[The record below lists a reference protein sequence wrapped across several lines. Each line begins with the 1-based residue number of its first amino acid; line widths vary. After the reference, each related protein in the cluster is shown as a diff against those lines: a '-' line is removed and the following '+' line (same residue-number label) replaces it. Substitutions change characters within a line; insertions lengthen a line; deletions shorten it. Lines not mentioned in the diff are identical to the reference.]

1 MVLQNSKNHPY
12 GEFTT
17 QESLE
22 NVTFEDVVE
31 YHKTYYIPNNAYL
44 VVVGDVTAKGIKP
57 VLKEKFEGW
66 KKGKLPV
73 NPEPSYTENVALTEI
88 NFIDVPSATQSTVIF
103 TNNTQLKQS
112 DEDYFAG
119 LIANQILGGGSEGY
133 LFKNLRDDNGWTYG
147 STWKQ
152 ANRFREIRI
161 NPMET
166 TGYPPPARPTPC
178 PNGPDP
184 VGIT

>member
-1 MVLQNSKNHPY
+1 MKSDVNNIDAIASRVSSALSYGKNHPY

-66 KKGKLPV
+66 KKVKLPV

-103 TNNTQLKQS
+103 TNNTQLKLS
-112 DEDYFAG
+112 
-119 LIANQILGGGSEGY
+119 LIHI
-133 LFKNLRDDNGWTYG
+133 
-147 STWKQ
+147 
-152 ANRFREIRI
+152 
-161 NPMET
+161 
-166 TGYPPPARPTPC
+166 
-178 PNGPDP
+178 
-184 VGIT
+184 